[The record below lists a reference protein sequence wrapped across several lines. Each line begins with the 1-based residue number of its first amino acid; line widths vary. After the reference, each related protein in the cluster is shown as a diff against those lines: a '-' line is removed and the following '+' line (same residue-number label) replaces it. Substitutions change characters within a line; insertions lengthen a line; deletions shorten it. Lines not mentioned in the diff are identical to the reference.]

1 MADEK
6 NVGLDMKGDSLE
18 RRSGAYDAVLND
30 PEMDALTLYEKKA
43 LLVNRELDSY
53 GMGKYQ
59 VRRPKHAKCV
69 LELSAAVV
77 YILLVRFRVLDRS
90 HVRSS
95 IRSGDTSSSAGVGL
109 SQWVS
114 NGNAISYRQLIGR
127 QRTST
132 ATFFR
137 PFRQD

>member
-18 RRSGAYDAVLND
+18 RKSGAYDAVLND
-30 PEMDALTLYEKKA
+30 PEMDGLTLYEKKA
-43 LLVNRELDSY
+43 LLVNRELDSH

-59 VRRPKHAKCV
+59 VRRPKHTERV
-69 LELSAAVV
+69 SELSASVV
-77 YILLVRFRVLDRS
+77 YILLMRFRLLDRS

-95 IRSGDTSSSAGVGL
+95 IRSGDISSSAGVGL
-109 SQWVS
+109 PRSVS
-114 NGNAISYRQLIGR
+114 NGNVISYRQLIGR
-127 QRTST
+127 QTTST